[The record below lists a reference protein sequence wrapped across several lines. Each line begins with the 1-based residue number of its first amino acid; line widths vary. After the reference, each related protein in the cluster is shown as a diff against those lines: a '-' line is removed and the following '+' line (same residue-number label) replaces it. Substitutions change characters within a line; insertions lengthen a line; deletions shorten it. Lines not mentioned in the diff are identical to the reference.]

1 MIQTGRALATAA
13 VLVSLLTACSGP
25 VSPTSP
31 SPSVDL
37 SAARQAACQA
47 AVDGV
52 VQAVRAFVEPY
63 NSTTASPSASTAP
76 TTPAP
81 AQADIQAALE
91 AAQRTVR
98 QNSCDQRRFTAD
110 LESGLAT
117 VTTRGAVA
125 SAVLRRLTA
134 GLTGRIPDKPGRL
147 TVDPDA
153 DLRKVIAEAP
163 TGSTLALPEGTF
175 KVKESLVLLD
185 GVSIVGEGAKRTRLD
200 VSAAEA
206 GIFVLTPDLV
216 VINDLTMARTKT
228 SLGSGIVTGPSA
240 VLSLSDVVIR
250 GARADKKNQGGA
262 GVHLSGEGR
271 EAAGRGTTLEVTDSQ
286 FIGNT
291 WAGIAT
297 SGGHRVSIVKST
309 FRDNGQCGLCFLT
322 GSDGSVTDSR
332 FVDNGIGVAIVGDA
346 RPTILNNRITGGDVG
361 IQAGEKARPTVE
373 RNTIESAA
381 RAAVIYTDSA
391 AGTLGHTTCKLVKY
405 GIVLGPKALPT
416 LIDNDCTLS
425 RSQK

>member
-1 MIQTGRALATAA
+1 MIQTGRAFAA
-13 VLVSLLTACSGP
+13 AAIVSLLTACSAPVGP
-25 VSPTSP
+25 ATPI
-31 SPSVDL
+31 PSVDP
-37 SAARQAACQA
+37 SAVRQAACQKA
-47 AVDGV
+47 IEGV
-52 VQAVRAFVEPY
+52 VQAVQTFVEPY
-63 NSTTASPSASTAP
+63 NNAPASPSASTAS
-76 TTPAP
+76 TNSAP

-98 QNSCDQRRFTAD
+98 ENSCDEKRFTAD
-110 LESGLAT
+110 LESGLET

-125 SAVLRRLTA
+125 TAVLRRLTA
-134 GLTGRIPDKPGRL
+134 SLTGRIPDKPGRL
-147 TVDPDA
+147 TVEPGA
-153 DLRKVIAEAP
+153 ELRQVIAEAP
-163 TGSTLALPEGTF
+163 AGSTIALPAGRF
-175 KVKESLVLLD
+175 AVKESLVLLD
-185 GVSIVGEGAKRTRLD
+185 GLSIVGEGAKLTRLE

-206 GIFVLTPDLV
+206 GIFVLTADLV
-216 VINDLTMARTKT
+216 VVTDLTLSRTKD
-228 SLGSGIVTGPSA
+228 SIGSGIVTGPSA

-286 FIGNT
+286 FIGNAWT
-291 WAGIAT
+291 GIAA

-322 GSDGSVTDSR
+322 GSEGSVTDSR
-332 FVDNGIGVAIVGDA
+332 FIDNGIGVAIVGDA

-361 IQAGEKARPTVE
+361 IQASGKARPTVE

-391 AGTLGHTTCKLVKY
+391 AGTLGHTTCKQVKY

-416 LIDNDCTLS
+416 LIDNTCTLS